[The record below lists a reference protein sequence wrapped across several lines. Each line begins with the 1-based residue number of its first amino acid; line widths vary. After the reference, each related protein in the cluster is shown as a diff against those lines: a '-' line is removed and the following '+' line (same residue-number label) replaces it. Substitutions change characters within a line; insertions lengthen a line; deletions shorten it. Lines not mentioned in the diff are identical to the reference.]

1 MRAHDEQSKPNPTEV
16 ADSPADFWI
25 PDALR
30 PGRDCWRVENA
41 ERAAVLV
48 DAEAY
53 FCALR
58 AAMLKAE
65 HSIHIVGW
73 DVDRR
78 MPFPGC
84 AADVARLEVPAPAN
98 GPEIAAD
105 GYPLQLGD
113 FLGSRGNGHV
123 RKLKGRALEVTGEGQ
138 RPRHNTESTEQHGR
152 P

>member
-1 MRAHDEQSKPNPTEV
+1 MRAQDQQPKPDLTEV
-16 ADSPADFWI
+16 AESPADLWI
-25 PDALR
+25 AEPLR
-30 PGRDCWRVENA
+30 PGRDCWRVEDA

-84 AADVARLEVPAPAN
+84 AADATRLEGLAQAGN
-98 GPEIAAD
+98 
-105 GYPLQLGD
+105 QL
-113 FLGSRGNGHV
+113 S
-123 RKLKGRALEVTGEGQ
+123 GQ
-138 RPRHNTESTEQHGR
+138 
-152 P
+152 